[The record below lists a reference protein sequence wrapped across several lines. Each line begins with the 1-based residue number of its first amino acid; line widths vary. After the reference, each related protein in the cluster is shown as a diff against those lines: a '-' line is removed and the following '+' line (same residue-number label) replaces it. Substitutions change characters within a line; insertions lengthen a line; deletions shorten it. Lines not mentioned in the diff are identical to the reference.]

1 MDRDK
6 KHIEKSFEEINS
18 VLGELRRSIE
28 GITKTLHDT
37 RSEYEELRRNVD
49 EIPNRVQGIVQQ
61 LVTQTLM
68 NAIDTIGR
76 EVKRSIEEMK
86 QRNTITTLILTRLAT
101 RREVPLEEILQ
112 IHPNEELVKQVLEEL
127 KNQETIRIID
137 KGKRKIVELVM

>member
-1 MDRDK
+1 M
-6 KHIEKSFEEINS
+6 
-18 VLGELRRSIE
+18 E
-28 GITKTLHDT
+28 GITRALHDT

-49 EIPNRVQGIVQQ
+49 EIPNQVQGIVQQ

-68 NAIDTIGR
+68 NAIDAIGR

-127 KNQETIRIID
+127 KNQETMRIID
-137 KGKRKIVELVM
+137 KGKRKIVGLVM

>member
-1 MDRDK
+1 M
-6 KHIEKSFEEINS
+6 
-18 VLGELRRSIE
+18 E
-28 GITKTLHDT
+28 GITRALHDT

-49 EIPNRVQGIVQQ
+49 EIPNQVQGIVQQ

-68 NAIDTIGR
+68 NAIDAIGR

-127 KNQETIRIID
+127 KNQETMRIID

>member
-1 MDRDK
+1 M
-6 KHIEKSFEEINS
+6 
-18 VLGELRRSIE
+18 E
-28 GITKTLHDT
+28 GITRALHDT

-49 EIPNRVQGIVQQ
+49 EIPNQVQGIVQQ

-68 NAIDTIGR
+68 NAIDAIGR

-112 IHPNEELVKQVLEEL
+112 IHPNEEIVRQVLEEL
-127 KNQETIRIID
+127 KNQKTMRIID

>member
-1 MDRDK
+1 M
-6 KHIEKSFEEINS
+6 
-18 VLGELRRSIE
+18 E
-28 GITKTLHDT
+28 GITRALHDT

-49 EIPNRVQGIVQQ
+49 EIPNQVQGIVQQ

-68 NAIDTIGR
+68 NAIDAIGR

-112 IHPNEELVKQVLEEL
+112 IHSNKELVEQVLEEL

>member
-1 MDRDK
+1 M
-6 KHIEKSFEEINS
+6 
-18 VLGELRRSIE
+18 E
-28 GITKTLHDT
+28 GITRALHST
-37 RSEYEELRRNVD
+37 RSEYEELRKNVD
-49 EIPNRVQGIVQQ
+49 AIPNQVQGIVQR

-68 NAIDTIGR
+68 NAIDAIGR

-127 KNQETIRIID
+127 KNQETMRIID
-137 KGKRKIVELVM
+137 KGKRKIVGLVM